1 MSVGNLEHAMN
12 KRTATETTTAPAATE
27 AAAPAK
33 AEAKINWG
41 SVAKDT
47 AIIGGAT
54 VGSVVAVG
62 VIYGVVVKVA
72 AATYNA
78 LS

>member
-1 MSVGNLEHAMN
+1 MS
-12 KRTATETTTAPAATE
+12 KRTVNEATEAKAQAQ

-33 AEAKINWG
+33 AEATINWG

-54 VGSVVAVG
+54 VGGVVAVG
-62 VIYGVVVKVA
+62 VLYGVLAKVA
-72 AATYNA
+72 VATYNA

>member
-12 KRTATETTTAPAATE
+12 KRTATETTAAPAATE
-27 AAAPAK
+27 AAAP
-33 AEAKINWG
+33 AKINWG

-62 VIYGVVVKVA
+62 IVYGVIVKVA
-72 AATYNA
+72 SATYNA

>member
-1 MSVGNLEHAMN
+1 MS
-12 KRTATETTTAPAATE
+12 KRTVNEATEAKAQ

-33 AEAKINWG
+33 AEATINWG

-62 VIYGVVVKVA
+62 VVYGVIAKVA